1 MVFLAFVFL
10 LITFRCL
17 NQVLL
22 FKFVGAMTLNLTT
35 FYLTTLIIMTL
46 SVMIFSITLKN
57 VSLSKTTL
65 DIIKFNA
72 YAEYC
77 YAERH

>member
-1 MVFLAFVFL
+1 MAFLAFVFL

-22 FKFVGAMTLNLTT
+22 FKFVGAMTLN
-35 FYLTTLIIMTL
+35 LTTLIIMTL